1 MAFNSFRTLVLMRV
15 MLLAAAITV
24 AVWGWLVA
32 EWLVTPI
39 VAAVLALLLAFELIW
54 YVERGQREFAA
65 FLSSILHH
73 DYSTPPVAQ
82 NRGRRFDELE
92 VVYGLLSEEF
102 KRLNLQKAAN
112 HQYLEAVVQHIGV
125 ALVCVDDI
133 GRISMINEPARQLFG
148 LPHVHW
154 LHGFARFD
162 ERLPPLID
170 RLRHGDQDLL
180 QVTRGDEQ
188 LQLMLYA
195 TEFSLLDGRYKLVS
209 FQNIRDELERR
220 EIESWQKLIR
230 VLTHEIMNSVTP
242 IISLSKLVQDELVA
256 VGEGGALPQE
266 SRDDLLKS
274 INAVHSRSSGLME
287 FVRAYRSFAS
297 VPVPDLQQVDVIA
310 LLQRVRVLM
319 DEFTATR
326 GIGLAIEFDAGP
338 LPIRADPRQI
348 EQVLIN
354 LVRNAAEALVGRI
367 SPVIQLSAARDDRGR
382 VLLQVIDNGAGI
394 DPAHLDNIFVPFF
407 TTKRGGTGVGL
418 SISRQL
424 VQANKG
430 FISAKGREGGGSVF
444 TLSFPAVS
452 GAAG

>member
-1 MAFNSFRTLVLMRV
+1 
-15 MLLAAAITV
+15 
-24 AVWGWLVA
+24 
-32 EWLVTPI
+32 
-39 VAAVLALLLAFELIW
+39 
-54 YVERGQREFAA
+54 
-65 FLSSILHH
+65 
-73 DYSTPPVAQ
+73 
-82 NRGRRFDELE
+82 
-92 VVYGLLSEEF
+92 
-102 KRLNLQKAAN
+102 
-112 HQYLEAVVQHIGV
+112 
-125 ALVCVDDI
+125 
-133 GRISMINEPARQLFG
+133 
-148 LPHVHW
+148 
-154 LHGFARFD
+154 
-162 ERLPPLID
+162 
-170 RLRHGDQDLL
+170 
-180 QVTRGDEQ
+180 
-188 LQLMLYA
+188 
-195 TEFSLLDGRYKLVS
+195 
-209 FQNIRDELERR
+209 
-220 EIESWQKLIR
+220 
-230 VLTHEIMNSVTP
+230 
-242 IISLSKLVQDELVA
+242 
-256 VGEGGALPQE
+256 
-266 SRDDLLKS
+266 
-274 INAVHSRSSGLME
+274 VHSRSSGLME